1 MRPKKRGRSPASRS
15 VQTQPG
21 GLFTHTW
28 NRPSD
33 LIADVME
40 GRKLISEVPEAIQ
53 SAVRF
58 PIYLKAC
65 EILEIKKDL
74 RKAKLKELPEA
85 IQPLVETEVRRL
97 YVYAAQRR

>member
-40 GRKLISEVPEAIQ
+40 GRTLISEVPASIQ
-53 SAVRF
+53 SAVKF
-58 PIYLKAC
+58 HVY
-65 EILEIKKDL
+65 EIARGILQINKNL
-74 RKAKLKELPEA
+74 RKEALYKLPEA
-85 IQPLVETEVRRL
+85 VQPLVEAEVRRL

>member
-1 MRPKKRGRSPASRS
+1 
-15 VQTQPG
+15 
-21 GLFTHTW
+21 
-28 NRPSD
+28 
-33 LIADVME
+33 ME
-40 GRKLISEVPEAIQ
+40 GRKLISEVPKAIQ

-65 EILEIKKDL
+65 EILAVKKDL

-85 IQPLVETEVRRL
+85 VQPLVEAEVRRL